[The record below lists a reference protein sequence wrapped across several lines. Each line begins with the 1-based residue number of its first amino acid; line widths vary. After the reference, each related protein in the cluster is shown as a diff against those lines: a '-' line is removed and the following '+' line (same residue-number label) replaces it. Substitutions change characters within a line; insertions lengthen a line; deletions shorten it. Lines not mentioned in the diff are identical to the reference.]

1 MWMQSCSGPGYIF
14 GSISS
19 VIKTSLNYN
28 QKQISKLGVAK
39 DLGGS
44 IGLIAGT
51 LSEIL
56 PLWSVSLV
64 GALQNLMGY
73 GSVWLIVTGK
83 VPVFPLW
90 AMCVLIFVGNNGET
104 YFNTAALVSGL
115 QNFPES
121 TGPVVGILK
130 GFTALSGAILSQ
142 IYTLINFP
150 DQSSFIFMVAVGPTM
165 VVIALMFIIRPVGG
179 HKQVRPS
186 DGSSFTLVY
195 CVCLLLATYLMAIMI
210 LEDLVSMSHNL
221 VTVFTLILFVL
232 LLIPVGL
239 SFREEPRDPAEEI
252 LLPRPEQHE
261 VVSSEFKNEKPEEVD
276 SLAVPEGQKR
286 NALLQAE
293 LFRAAAEGAVRVKK
307 RKGPRR
313 GEDFTLT
320 QALIRADFWLIMFSL
335 LLGGGSGLTVIDDL
349 GQMSQS
355 LGYANPHIFVSMIC
369 IWNFLG
375 RVAGGYVSEIF
386 VKDHAHPR
394 PIVIVMAQLVMAVG
408 HVFFAMGW
416 PGAMYIG
423 TLLVGLCY
431 GAHWAIMPATVS
443 ELFGLK
449 KFGAFYNFLSLANP
463 AGTLIFSSVIASSI
477 YDYEAEKQARQ
488 HRIKSHISG
497 SILSGMFAQDESR
510 KCEGSICFFLSSMIL
525 SGSCIIA
532 AVLSMVLVILNYH
545 KFYTFIL
552 PTLLQ
557 Y

>member
-1 MWMQSCSGPGYIF
+1 MQ
-14 GSISS
+14 
-19 VIKTSLNYN
+19 
-28 QKQISKLGVAK
+28 
-39 DLGGS
+39 
-44 IGLIAGT
+44 
-51 LSEIL
+51 
-56 PLWSVSLV
+56 
-64 GALQNLMGY
+64 
-73 GSVWLIVTGK
+73 
-83 VPVFPLW
+83 
-90 AMCVLIFVGNNGET
+90 MCVLIFVGNNGET

-510 KCEGSICFFLSSMIL
+510 
-525 SGSCIIA
+525 
-532 AVLSMVLVILNYH
+532 
-545 KFYTFIL
+545 
-552 PTLLQ
+552 
-557 Y
+557 

>member
-1 MWMQSCSGPGYIF
+1 
-14 GSISS
+14 
-19 VIKTSLNYN
+19 
-28 QKQISKLGVAK
+28 
-39 DLGGS
+39 
-44 IGLIAGT
+44 
-51 LSEIL
+51 
-56 PLWSVSLV
+56 
-64 GALQNLMGY
+64 
-73 GSVWLIVTGK
+73 
-83 VPVFPLW
+83 
-90 AMCVLIFVGNNGET
+90 MCVLIFVGNNGET

-121 TGPVVGILK
+121 TGAVVGILK
-130 GFTALSGAILSQ
+130 GFTALSGAVLSQ

-497 SILSGMFAQDESR
+497 SILSGMFAQDESLL
-510 KCEGSICFFLSSMIL
+510 CFCRLS
-525 SGSCIIA
+525 
-532 AVLSMVLVILNYH
+532 
-545 KFYTFIL
+545 
-552 PTLLQ
+552 Q
-557 Y
+557 

>member
-355 LGYANPHIFVSMIC
+355 LG
-369 IWNFLG
+369 
-375 RVAGGYVSEIF
+375 
-386 VKDHAHPR
+386 DHAHPR

-497 SILSGMFAQDESR
+497 SILSGMFAQDESL
-510 KCEGSICFFLSSMIL
+510 G
-525 SGSCIIA
+525 
-532 AVLSMVLVILNYH
+532 
-545 KFYTFIL
+545 
-552 PTLLQ
+552 
-557 Y
+557 